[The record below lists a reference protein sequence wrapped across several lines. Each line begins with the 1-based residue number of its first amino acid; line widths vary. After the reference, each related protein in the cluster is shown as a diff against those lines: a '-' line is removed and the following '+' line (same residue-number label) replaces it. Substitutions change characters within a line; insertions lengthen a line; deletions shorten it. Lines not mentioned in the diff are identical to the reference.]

1 MTAQSPC
8 RFRVSKRNLLATLTS
23 PSLMLYDS
31 PDHIADV
38 LERFVVLALGYHW
51 PFSPM
56 PFVTEWA
63 EQQIVVQS
71 ALKTN

>member
-1 MTAQSPC
+1 
-8 RFRVSKRNLLATLTS
+8 
-23 PSLMLYDS
+23 MLYDS